1 MPAPRVMTAPRA
13 FVIGHPIA
21 HSRSPLLHG
30 HWLATLGIAG
40 SYERIDVAPEAL
52 DGFLSGMKH
61 AGFAGGNITV
71 PHKQAALA
79 HIRHVDAAARA
90 IGAVNTVWLEN
101 GALAGGNTDAE
112 GFAAN
117 LADHAPDWRGR
128 TEIALVLGAGGAAR
142 AVVYAWTQRGIK
154 VLAVNRTLA
163 HAQKLAADFGP
174 LVVAHGWE
182 ALPLLLARADLLVN
196 TTTLG
201 MAGKPPLEI
210 DLSKLKRSALVCDIV
225 YVPLQTRLLAD
236 ALALGHGTIDGLGML
251 LHQAVP
257 GFARWFGVRPTVTPG
272 LRALLEADIAA
283 GFAKA

>member
-1 MPAPRVMTAPRA
+1 MPAPRA
-13 FVIGHPIA
+13 FVIGHPVA

-40 SYERIDVAPEAL
+40 SYQRIDVAPEAL
-52 DGFLSGMKH
+52 AGFLSGLEE

-79 HIRHVDAAARA
+79 HVRHVDAAARA
-90 IGAVNTVWLEN
+90 IGAINTVWLEN
-101 GALAGGNTDAE
+101 GALLGGNTDAE

-128 TEIALVLGAGGAAR
+128 TGIALVLGAGGAAR
-142 AVVYAWTQRGIK
+142 AVAYALSQLGFK
-154 VLAVNRTLA
+154 VLVVNRTLS

-174 LVVAHGWE
+174 LVTAHGWE
-182 ALPLLLARADLLVN
+182 ALPVLLARADLLVN
-196 TTTLG
+196 TTALG

-210 DLSKLKRSALVCDIV
+210 DLSGLKRGALVCDIV

-236 ALALGHGTIDGLGML
+236 AQGRGHGTIDGLGML

-257 GFARWFGVRPTVTPG
+257 GFARWFGVRPTVTPR

-283 GFAKA
+283 SSAKA